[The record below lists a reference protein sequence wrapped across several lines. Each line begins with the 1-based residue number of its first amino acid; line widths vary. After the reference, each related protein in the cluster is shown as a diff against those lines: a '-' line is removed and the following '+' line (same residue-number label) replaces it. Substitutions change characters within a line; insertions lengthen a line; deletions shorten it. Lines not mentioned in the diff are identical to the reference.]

1 MLTYADLSER
11 VNKLVT
17 KRDRE
22 WCGVPMPMPGNP
34 IEIESRNPWRE
45 KLKPV
50 MEMMNPPKPDSEFEP
65 EANIVNQWFSERLN
79 MEVGIMKHEG
89 RYRPFKH
96 SHRYARRVGR
106 LLRTIGASQAWNL
119 EVELRAIDTLE
130 TLVKPH
136 IMEMYVLTGMML
148 ETSKRSGLTYVFR
161 RLAPTIVLTPRGPAD
176 RPDQNEMR
184 TLCALCL
191 HPIGY
196 YTNTHAGAMVPTD
209 DVIAHLLMMRGDE
222 HLFWKRSNQHSTHSP
237 EAAVA
242 F

>member
-11 VNKLVT
+11 INKLVT
-17 KRDRE
+17 ERDGE

-45 KLKPV
+45 KLEPV
-50 MEMMNPPKPDSEFEP
+50 MKMMNPPKPDDEFEP
-65 EANIVNQWFSERLN
+65 QANIINRWFSERLN
-79 MEVGIMKHEG
+79 VEIIIVKHEG
-89 RYRPFKH
+89 RYRAIRH
-96 SHRYARRVGR
+96 SHRHGRRVGR

-119 EVELRAIDTLE
+119 ETELRAIDTLE

-148 ETSKRSGLTYVFR
+148 ETSRRSGLSYVFR
-161 RLAPTIVLTPRGPAD
+161 RLAPTIVLTPHRQAD
-176 RPDQNEMR
+176 DDSNEMH

-196 YTNTHAGAMVPTD
+196 YTDSHAGAMVPTD

-222 HLFWKRSNQHSTHSP
+222 HLFWKRSNQHSPHSP
-237 EAAVA
+237 EASVA